1 MVITSKLGR
10 TRKECVQPGRGWRKD
25 YLSEPRS
32 NENDSGKE
40 TEQEGKNINKAKE
53 REERK
58 LSLAAGLPT
67 TKCQV

>member
-1 MVITSKLGR
+1 MGMIEEK
-10 TRKECVQPGRGWRKD
+10 K
-25 YLSEPRS
+25 
-32 NENDSGKE
+32 
-40 TEQEGKNINKAKE
+40 TEQEGKDINKAKE